1 MTTKGNTQAIE
12 AVRKIQKP
20 ANQPPALKRL
30 IEREGLDA
38 EIPERSSTQAIQK
51 RLEKASLLDAAKD
64 WMKAFTAD
72 ARICL
77 PSRSIATAREI
88 AWRYVEAKA
97 QAAGDSWLSAVFI
110 EQRAGEKDPAA
121 ATLPAD
127 TLWVYRHP
135 LMSDAK
141 TNPAMER
148 AGREY
153 ELVHPCPSNGA
164 RSRLN
169 SAKQDAKSIEA
180 FMRYV
185 DKLLAAA
192 TSPKGGGRVVGA
204 IELAEEEAIADLEVQ
219 LLQEMEA
226 KLEEL
231 NAEGSDEADEDDDEE
246 E

>member
-1 MTTKGNTQAIE
+1 MAGNTQAIE
-12 AVRKIQKP
+12 AVLKLQKP
-20 ANQPPALKRL
+20 ADQPPALKRL
-30 IEREGLDA
+30 IQREGLEP

-51 RLEKASLLDAAKD
+51 RLERAGLLDAAKD

-77 PSRSIATAREI
+77 ANRSIATAREI

-97 QAAGDSWLSAVFI
+97 QASGDAWLSAVFI
-110 EQRAGEKDPAA
+110 EQKAGEKDPAA
-121 ATLPAD
+121 ASLPAD

-135 LMSDAK
+135 LLAAVTAS
-141 TNPAMER
+141 PALER
-148 AGREY
+148 SGRQY
-153 ELVHPCPSNGA
+153 ETIHPCPSNGA

-169 SAKQDAKSIEA
+169 SARQDAKSIEA

-192 TSPKGGGRVVGA
+192 TMPKGGGKTAGA
-204 IELAEEEAIADLEVQ
+204 VEIAEEEAIADLEIQ

-226 KLEEL
+226 KLAEFS
-231 NAEGSDEADEDDDEE
+231 AEGSDEDEEDEDDEE

>member
-12 AVRKIQKP
+12 AVKKIQKP
-20 ANQPPALKRL
+20 ANQTPALKRL

-38 EIPERSSTQAIQK
+38 EIPERSSTQAIKK
-51 RLEKASLLDAAKD
+51 RLEKASLLEAAND
-64 WMKAFTAD
+64 WMKSFTAD

-77 PSRSIATAREI
+77 PTRSLATAREI

-97 QAAGDSWLSAVFI
+97 QSAGDAWLSAAFI

-135 LMSDAK
+135 LMGGAQAN
-141 TNPAMER
+141 TAMER
-148 AGREY
+148 AGKQY
-153 ELVHPCPSNGA
+153 ELVSPCPSNGA

-169 SAKQDAKSIEA
+169 SARQDAKSIEA

-192 TSPKGGGRVVGA
+192 TTPKGSGKTIGA

-226 KLEEL
+226 KLAEF
-231 NAEGSDEADEDDDEE
+231 NAEGSDEADDDEE